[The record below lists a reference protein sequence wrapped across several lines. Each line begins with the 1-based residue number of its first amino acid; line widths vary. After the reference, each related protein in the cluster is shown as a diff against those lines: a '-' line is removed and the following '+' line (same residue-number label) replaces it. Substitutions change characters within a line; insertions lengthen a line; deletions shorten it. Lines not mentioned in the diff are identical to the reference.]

1 MSGTLVPIAA
11 AAILALS
18 CLGAAC
24 RTSAP
29 EGLEPE
35 AAHAKPPEP
44 TLDEVNTRWRDVRC
58 RLAEAI
64 EMRKDAGDGWKGTG
78 GVLVAKTGDS
88 DAFYYQLLV
97 SDRQTLDDLFDGNVL
112 RAGTAFVCEGWK
124 LKKANGKGPYL
135 ELRFADR
142 PARARVEFRGVRQ
155 FDFDG
160 FPVSRVAQV
169 EDYCRGTLFKV
180 SAPNG
185 GETAAPPAA
194 PATAAPEAPPAAPAV
209 APAPTRPAPV
219 ESSVRPPEREKPLL
233 EIVRAAVVPNPVP
246 RNGDAELLVEY
257 RVGGLAV
264 AASVTV
270 LERREVWKGQ
280 QSIVSAE
287 DRYERPAATFT
298 SSKPLKF
305 SSDAAPGVYQL
316 RVRLEAGGASAERS
330 VAFELR

>member
-1 MSGTLVPIAA
+1 MSGTPVPIAA

-18 CLGAAC
+18 WLGVAC

-29 EGLEPE
+29 EGLAPE
-35 AAHAKPPEP
+35 TAHAKPAEP
-44 TLDEVNTRWRDVRC
+44 TLDEVNTRWRDARC

-64 EMRKDAGDGWKGTG
+64 EMRKDAGDGWRGTG
-78 GVLVAKTGDS
+78 GVMVAKAGDN
-88 DAFYYQLLV
+88 DPFYYQLLV

-124 LKKANGKGPYL
+124 LKKPSNGKGPYL

-160 FPVSRVAQV
+160 FPLSRVAQA

-180 SAPNG
+180 SAPDG
-185 GETAAPPAA
+185 AETAAPPA
-194 PATAAPEAPPAAPAV
+194 PAKAAPEAAPAATAAAPA
-209 APAPTRPAPV
+209 PARPAHV
-219 ESSVRPPEREKPLL
+219 EPSAPPPDREKPVL
-233 EIVRAAVVPNPVP
+233 EIVRVAVVPNPVP
-246 RNGDAELLVEY
+246 RSGDAELLVEY

-270 LERREVWKGQ
+270 LERRDVWKGQ

-305 SSDAAPGVYQL
+305 SSDALPGVYQL
-316 RVRLEAGGASAERS
+316 RVRLESGGASAERS

>member
-1 MSGTLVPIAA
+1 MPTRRMSGSLVPIAA

-18 CLGAAC
+18 CVGAAC

-29 EGLEPE
+29 EGLAPE

-44 TLDEVNTRWRDVRC
+44 TLDEVNTRWRDARC

-78 GVLVAKTGDS
+78 GVMVAKAGDS

-124 LKKANGKGPYL
+124 LKKPSNGKGPYL

-160 FPVSRVAQV
+160 FPLSRVAQA

-180 SAPNG
+180 SPPSGA
-185 GETAAPPAA
+185 ETAAPPAR
-194 PATAAPEAPPAAPAV
+194 AAPEAPPSAPPAAPA
-209 APAPTRPAPV
+209 PM
-219 ESSVRPPEREKPLL
+219 
-233 EIVRAAVVPNPVP
+233 
-246 RNGDAELLVEY
+246 
-257 RVGGLAV
+257 
-264 AASVTV
+264 
-270 LERREVWKGQ
+270 
-280 QSIVSAE
+280 
-287 DRYERPAATFT
+287 
-298 SSKPLKF
+298 
-305 SSDAAPGVYQL
+305 
-316 RVRLEAGGASAERS
+316 
-330 VAFELR
+330 